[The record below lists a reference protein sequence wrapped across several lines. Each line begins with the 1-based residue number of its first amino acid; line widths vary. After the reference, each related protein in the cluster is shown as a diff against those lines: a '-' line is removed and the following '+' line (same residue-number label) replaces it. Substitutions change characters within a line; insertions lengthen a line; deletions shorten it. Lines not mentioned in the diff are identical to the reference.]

1 MGTHDAKSR
10 TMRGPSESAIE
21 LPDILP
27 PARLTASGAA
37 KVALVLF
44 AMVTVAPFA
53 AAIALGVGY
62 ARRSYG
68 SPRQRA
74 AGGRRCG

>member
-1 MGTHDAKSR
+1 MGMHDAKSR
-10 TMRGPSESAIE
+10 AVHGPSESAIE
-21 LPDILP
+21 LPDIFP
-27 PARLTASGAA
+27 PARLTAAGAA

-62 ARRSYG
+62 ARRSY
-68 SPRQRA
+68 PT
-74 AGGRRCG
+74 GGRRRG